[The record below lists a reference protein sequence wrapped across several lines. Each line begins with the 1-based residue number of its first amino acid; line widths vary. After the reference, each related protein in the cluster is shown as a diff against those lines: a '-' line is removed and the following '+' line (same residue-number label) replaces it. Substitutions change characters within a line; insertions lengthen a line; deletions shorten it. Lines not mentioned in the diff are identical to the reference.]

1 MFILTG
7 EMQKSVKHEMIGLF
21 QKDLD
26 EETSAAWDRCQKT
39 IKQYADSEKVENEL
53 IDAVCDYDYL
63 KGQFMFEN
71 GMKLGA
77 RLMLALLKDGV
88 VA

>member
-1 MFILTG
+1 MFILTS
-7 EMQKSVKHEMIGLF
+7 EMKKRVSYEMIGLF

-26 EETSAAWDRCQKT
+26 EETHAAWDTCLKT
-39 IKQYADSEKVENEL
+39 IEQYAGGKTAENEL
-53 IDAVCDYDYL
+53 TDALSNYDYL
-63 KGQFMFEN
+63 NSQFMFEN

-77 RLMLALLKDGV
+77 KLAMALFKDGV